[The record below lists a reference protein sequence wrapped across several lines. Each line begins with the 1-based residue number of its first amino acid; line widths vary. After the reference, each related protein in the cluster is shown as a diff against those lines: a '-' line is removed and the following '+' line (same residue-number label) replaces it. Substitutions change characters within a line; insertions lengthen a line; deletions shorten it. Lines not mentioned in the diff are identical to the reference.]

1 MTGEPKS
8 GDPKL
13 LFGFKWQKN
22 HFAQL
27 DFFMDKKVQLLIAQ
41 GNNKNSVPS
50 DCSPDSLEQLYCYR
64 IPILCLLSEQIEI
77 LGRSCDLDDY
87 G

>member
-1 MTGEPKS
+1 MAKN
-8 GDPKL
+8 DFVQL
-13 LFGFKWQKN
+13 LFSWP
-22 HFAQL
+22 
-27 DFFMDKKVQLLIAQ
+27 KKVQLLISQ

-50 DCSPDSLEQLYCYR
+50 DCIPDSLEQVYGYR
-64 IPILCLLSEQIEI
+64 IPILCLLSEKIEI